1 VKIYVA
7 AVEALRNS
15 ERQDEYLKNRWF
27 SAIHPTLNATFF
39 LKVLLKLTMY
49 DQESGSGA
57 VFSFLMDNSIIHF
70 YIMIMHDGYT

>member
-15 ERQDEYLKNRWF
+15 ERQDEYHKNRWF

-39 LKVLLKLTMY
+39 LKGFIEAHHV
-49 DQESGSGA
+49 
-57 VFSFLMDNSIIHF
+57 
-70 YIMIMHDGYT
+70 